1 VSPPAERAAAE
12 TLPSAHLS
20 RLHLRDF
27 RNFSEQVVEFPP
39 EGVLLV
45 GNNGQGKTNLLEAIY
60 YLEIFRSFRGAPD
73 EQLARFGAEAFW
85 LELRF
90 TDGSGE
96 RRLTAG
102 YERRGKR
109 KRVTLDGGEPERL
122 ADLLG
127 TIGIAVFAPFDLEI
141 VTGPPAQRRRF
152 LDILLS
158 RVEPG
163 YLQALQR
170 YRQVLARR
178 NALLRGGA
186 SEEEVAAWD
195 EGLVRWGSRIV
206 TARALWIGERS
217 ATFAAHYARV
227 SGGSAGWMRHETPL
241 VEEGHAATEEG
252 VATAFRQELQRGV
265 ERERRRGMTLTGP
278 HRDDLALAMVR
289 PDSAPVDLRTFGS
302 GGQQRT
308 AALALRMLEAETLRD
323 AHGRA
328 PVLLLDDAFAELDPG
343 RTRRILEWIETE
355 GGPAAGQVIV
365 TAPKRSEV
373 EFRQGRLPLWGIS
386 AGEIREGGESL

>member
-1 VSPPAERAAAE
+1 
-12 TLPSAHLS
+12 
-20 RLHLRDF
+20 
-27 RNFSEQVVEFPP
+27 VEFPP
-39 EGVLLV
+39 AGLLLV
-45 GNNGQGKTNLLEAIY
+45 GDNGQGKTNLLEALY

-73 EQLARFGAEAFW
+73 DQLVRFGEDAFW

-90 TDGSGE
+90 AEGSGE
-96 RRLTAG
+96 RRITAA
-102 YERRGKR
+102 YDRRGRR
-109 KRVTLDGGEPERL
+109 KRVTVDGGEPERM
-122 ADLLG
+122 ADVVG

-141 VTGPPAQRRRF
+141 VTGPPTQRRRF

-178 NALLRGGA
+178 NALLRAGA
-186 SEEEVAAWD
+186 PGAEVAAWD
-195 EGLVRWGSRIV
+195 EGLVRWGSRISA
-206 TARALWIGERS
+206 ARALWIGERS
-217 ATFAAHYARV
+217 AAFAAHYARV

-252 VATAFRQELQRGV
+252 VAEAFRLELQRQA
-265 ERERRRGMTLTGP
+265 ERERRRGVTLVGP
-278 HRDDLALAMVR
+278 HRDDVALAMVR
-289 PDSAPVDLRTFGS
+289 PEAAPVDLRTFGS

-343 RTRRILEWIETE
+343 RTRRILEWIEAE

-373 EFRQGRLPLWGIS
+373 EFRGGGLPLWGI
-386 AGEIREGGESL
+386 EGGRLQPAG